1 MRACVSASTVL
12 LLAILAG
19 CSAAPPVPAAEP
31 EPASSSPSAPAVVE
45 TAPKT
50 STPAP
55 EPAPKKLDV
64 RADVPDDYELAPR
77 DCQEL
82 AGQFASL
89 IRSDQ
94 VAMLSPKLSDKA
106 KDQAL
111 RSIEKAAAARQ
122 DQWAAS
128 CEATLVGL
136 TKDRKSLRC
145 AMDAKTVKAFDICL
159 NGEEAKGDGVEA
171 TPAAKRPRKR

>member
-1 MRACVSASTVL
+1 MRACFPASAVL
-12 LLAILAG
+12 FFAVIAG
-19 CSAAPPVPAAEP
+19 CSAAPPVSVAEP
-31 EPASSSPSAPAVVE
+31 ETVSSSLSASAAVEPALE
-45 TAPKT
+45 T

-55 EPAPKKLDV
+55 APPPKKSD
-64 RADVPDDYELAPR
+64 AAGDVPDDYELAPR

-145 AMDAKTVKAFDICL
+145 AMDAKTVKAFDVCL
-159 NGEEAKGDGVEA
+159 NGEETKRDGGEA
-171 TPAAKRPRKR
+171 TPSGKRTRKR